1 MCRVGQYGQKNSG
14 GETVNEIDERIAG
27 KQQKAAREQELREV
41 DERELRFSICA
52 YIEVMDIGNEEKKH
66 GGKVI

>member
-1 MCRVGQYGQKNSG
+1 VCRVGQYGQKNSG

-41 DERELRFSICA
+41 DEREFEINRDYGSVYALT
-52 YIEVMDIGNEEKKH
+52 
-66 GGKVI
+66 